1 MGRAAFLFLAGLLAG
16 CFDAPT
22 SSDQPD
28 DAVALRPV
36 PTDTPDQCPELI
48 TGASGTLAGSDAL
61 FLICVPPGFD
71 PAVGN
76 LVVYAPGSVPPQLPL
91 VLRDDVVG
99 GLRVSQIVTGILGSA
114 FATTSYR
121 ANGLVVVDAAK
132 DLQRL
137 AAKFRELY
145 GPLGGHT
152 YAVGVSEGGLIAT
165 LATERHPELFD
176 GTLAACA
183 PLGDFQRQL
192 NYFDDFRLAYDFY
205 FASILAQGG
214 IFLGSPIAIP
224 QAVIAAFGTAEA
236 PGPLALAIAQAA
248 LTNPAAT
255 NALMAAAD
263 IPLQLGISD
272 PDQVVEFLLRL
283 LAYNI
288 LYTNDTQDVLGG
300 QPYDN
305 VTPTDYDRVIDGLTV
320 PSFTADQ
327 PALSHLRAMYETSGR
342 LKSPLVTLFNAQDPI
357 VPSWN
362 EAVYQAKVAQ
372 AGSSGFLVAQIGS
385 ATFGH
390 CAFSLA
396 EVLTAFGA
404 LSQAVTGAPVLAAD
418 VHP

>member
-1 MGRAAFLFLAGLLAG
+1 MGRAALLLLAGLLAG
-16 CFDAPT
+16 CLDAPT

-36 PTDTPDQCPELI
+36 PTDTPDQCPELT
-48 TGASGTLAGSDAL
+48 TGASGAMPGSDAL

-71 PAVGN
+71 PAAGS

-91 VLRDDVVG
+91 TLRDDVVG
-99 GLRVSQIVTGILGSA
+99 GQRVSRIVTGILGSA

-137 AAKFRELY
+137 VAKFRDLY

-165 LATERHPELFD
+165 LATERHPQLFD

-183 PLGDFQRQL
+183 PIGDFQRQL

-224 QAVIAAFGTAEA
+224 EAVIAGFGTAEA

-248 LTNPAAT
+248 LANPTST
-255 NALMAAAD
+255 NALMAAAG
-263 IPLQLGISD
+263 IPLQLGTSD

-288 LYTNDTQDVLGG
+288 LYTNDTQNVLGG

-305 VTPTDYDRVIDGLTV
+305 VAPTDYDRVIDGLAV

-327 PALSHLRAMYETSGR
+327 PAVSHLKAMYETSGR
-342 LKSPLVTLFNAQDPI
+342 LKSPLVTLFNTDDPI

-362 EAVYQAKVAQ
+362 ETVYQSKVAE
-372 AGSSGFLVAQIGS
+372 AGSSGFLGAQIPS

-404 LSQAVTGAPVLAAD
+404 LSQAVGAPALAAD
-418 VHP
+418 EP